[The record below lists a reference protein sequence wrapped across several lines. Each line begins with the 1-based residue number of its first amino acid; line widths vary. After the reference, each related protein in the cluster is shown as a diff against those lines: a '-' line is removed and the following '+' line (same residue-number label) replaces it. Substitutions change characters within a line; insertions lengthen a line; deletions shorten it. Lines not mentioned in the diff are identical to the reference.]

1 MSILN
6 YLKEIKNNTKTC
18 YYELESYLHKYGVL
32 FEGKVTL
39 EFSRYNMIFS
49 IRDFRN
55 EINITY
61 IEKEA
66 TSNLKVYT
74 TSIYKNATAKVLIER
89 YKNDFQLI
97 ETISS
102 YYIKD
107 ENEINKLIQTLK
119 DEHIYCDKIII
130 GKNSMYLKQS

>member
-1 MSILN
+1 MSILG
-6 YLKEIKNNTKTC
+6 YLKEMKNNTKTC
-18 YYELESYLHKYGVL
+18 YHELESYLHKYGVL

-49 IRDFRN
+49 IRDFMN

-66 TSNLKVYT
+66 KSNLKVYT
-74 TSIYKNATAKVLIER
+74 TSIYKNSTAKVLIER
-89 YKNDFQLI
+89 YNNDFELI

-102 YYIKD
+102 YYIKN

-130 GKNSMYLKQS
+130 GKNNMYLK